1 MSELE
6 IKHPDFAKR
15 LNDLMNK
22 ENVDKNTLSGK
33 TGISY
38 EMIRRYCEGFAK
50 PRSKSLK
57 KISDALG
64 TSSGY
69 LDYGETSEHKPTVA
83 DLKAQIKTMQ
93 SSELPS
99 ASDIGDPEGTQ
110 RIPLQNSMSG
120 MLPVISWVAA
130 GSFSEVLPVTI
141 DDVIEWIPR
150 PPHLSARAFG
160 LIIQGR
166 SMWPEF
172 KPAEIIYVEPEIN
185 PWDLADGDLVV
196 IHCND
201 DKQATFKQLIMGD
214 GSEDMYL
221 KPLNPEWPEQKIIPM
236 GECMLVGIVD
246 SKYVRYRQPRSS
258 NHEAI

>member
-1 MSELE
+1 MDPSMVRLQEVAGTNKKSKIAL
-6 IKHPDFAKR
+6 DLNVGASTVTNWAKR
-15 LNDLMNK
+15 GVSK
-22 ENVDKNTLSGK
+22 EGALAAAEKYSADANYILSG
-33 TGISY
+33 
-38 EMIRRYCEGFAK
+38 
-50 PRSKSLK
+50 SLP
-57 KISDALG
+57 
-64 TSSGY
+64 TS
-69 LDYGETSEHKPTVA
+69 TVS
-83 DLKAQIKTMQ
+83 DLKAKIKTMQ
-93 SSELPS
+93 SS
-99 ASDIGDPEGTQ
+99 SDLDIPNTSDPEDTQ
-110 RIPLQNSMSG
+110 RISLQNSTSG

-130 GSFSEVLPVTI
+130 GSFSEVIPVTI

-185 PWDLADGDLVV
+185 PWDLRDGDLVV
-196 IHCND
+196 IHCTD

-236 GECMLVGIVD
+236 GECTLVGIVD
-246 SKYVRYRQPRSS
+246 SKYVRYRQPRPS
-258 NHEAI
+258 NYETI